1 MDSKMHDWMD
11 QMKAGQRV
19 LDLGA
24 GAGSLKSFEYACS
37 VVCVDSDKDAFANA
51 YAPQSVVRR
60 VVALGESL
68 PFAPSSFDL
77 VLCHHVLEHV
87 ANLSGTLR
95 EISRVLKSEGRLYV
109 SVPNGYGLCDGIYRY
124 VFEGGDHVNRFQ
136 RAQLIALVESAVG
149 LRLTAWQKLYSS
161 FAYLARV
168 KDLDPAIVP
177 QLAPRLRRFARLP
190 ASMIAVLQGSLYVAT
205 RVADRIAGVDWA
217 LYGWAFYFERGHAE
231 PDVDA
236 EHNHMGADVEA
247 GTPREDPPFMNVCLH
262 CGSGYAAN
270 EISRRWKILFRCPG
284 CSRLGI
290 YFPPFRNAR

>member
-1 MDSKMHDWMD
+1 MHAWME

-24 GAGSLKSFEYACS
+24 GAGSLKSFEYACT
-37 VVCVDSDKDAFANA
+37 VVCVDSDKDAFANP
-51 YAPQSVVRR
+51 YAPQSVVQR
-60 VVALGESL
+60 VIALGESL
-68 PFAPSSFDL
+68 PFPASSFDL
-77 VLCHHVLEHV
+77 VLCHHALEHI
-87 ANLSGTLR
+87 ANVSGTLQ
-95 EISRVLKSEGRLYV
+95 EISRVLKSTGRLFI

-124 VFEGGDHVNRFQ
+124 VFEGGDHVNRFH
-136 RAQLIALVESAVG
+136 RPQLVAMVEKTVG

-168 KDLDPAIVP
+168 KDLDPSIFP

-190 ASMIAVLQGSLYVAT
+190 ASVIAVLQGSLYVGT
-205 RVADRIAGVDWA
+205 RIADRIAGVDWA
-217 LYGWAFYFERGHAE
+217 LYGWALYFERSSTG
-231 PDVDA
+231 DKI
-236 EHNHMGADVEA
+236 
-247 GTPREDPPFMNVCLH
+247 REDPPFVNVCLY

-270 EISRRWKILFRCPG
+270 EISRRWKVLFRCPG

>member
-1 MDSKMHDWMD
+1 MHDWME

-24 GAGSLKSFEYACS
+24 GAGSLKSFEYACT
-37 VVCVDSDKDAFANA
+37 VVCVDSDKDAFANP
-51 YAPQSVVRR
+51 YAPQSVVQR
-60 VVALGESL
+60 VIALGESL
-68 PFAPSSFDL
+68 PFPASSFDL
-77 VLCHHVLEHV
+77 VLCHHALEHI
-87 ANLSGTLR
+87 ANFSGTLQ
-95 EISRVLKSEGRLYV
+95 EISRVLKSTGRLFI

-124 VFEGGDHVNRFQ
+124 VFEGGDHVNRFH
-136 RAQLIALVESAVG
+136 RPQLVAMVEKTVG

-168 KDLDPAIVP
+168 KDLDPSIFP

-190 ASMIAVLQGSLYVAT
+190 ASVIAVLQGSLYVGT
-205 RVADRIAGVDWA
+205 RIADRIAGVDWA
-217 LYGWAFYFERGHAE
+217 LYGWALYFERSSTG
-231 PDVDA
+231 DKI
-236 EHNHMGADVEA
+236 
-247 GTPREDPPFMNVCLH
+247 REDPPFVNVCLY

-270 EISRRWKILFRCPG
+270 EISRRWKVLFRCPG

>member
-1 MDSKMHDWMD
+1 MRDSKMHDWMD

-37 VVCVDSDKDAFANA
+37 VVCVDSDKDAFANP

-60 VVALGESL
+60 VIALGESL

-77 VLCHHVLEHV
+77 VLCHHALEHI
-87 ANLSGTLR
+87 ANVSGTLQ
-95 EISRVLKSEGRLYV
+95 EISRVLKRDGRLFI

-124 VFEGGDHVNRFQ
+124 VFEGGDHVNRFR
-136 RAQLIALVESAVG
+136 RAQLIAMVEKTAG

-168 KDLDPAIVP
+168 KDLDPTIIP

-190 ASMIAVLQGSLYVAT
+190 ASVIAVLQGSLYVGT
-205 RVADRIAGVDWA
+205 RIADRIAGVDWA
-217 LYGWAFYFERGHAE
+217 LYGWALYFEGPRWEAE
-231 PDVDA
+231 RAHPNVI
-236 EHNHMGADVEA
+236 
-247 GTPREDPPFMNVCLH
+247 REDPPFVNVCLH

-270 EISRRWKILFRCPG
+270 EISRRWKVLFRCPG

>member
-1 MDSKMHDWMD
+1 MHDWMD

-37 VVCVDSDKDAFANA
+37 VVCVDSDKDAFANP

-60 VVALGESL
+60 VIALGESL

-77 VLCHHVLEHV
+77 VLCHHALEHI
-87 ANLSGTLR
+87 ANVSGTLQ
-95 EISRVLKSEGRLYV
+95 EISRVLKRDGRLFI

-124 VFEGGDHVNRFQ
+124 VFEGGDHVNRFR
-136 RAQLIALVESAVG
+136 RAQLIAMVEKTVG

-168 KDLDPAIVP
+168 KDLDPTIIP

-190 ASMIAVLQGSLYVAT
+190 ASVIAVLQGSLYVGT
-205 RVADRIAGVDWA
+205 RIADRIAGVDWA
-217 LYGWAFYFERGHAE
+217 LYGWALYFEGPRWEAE
-231 PDVDA
+231 RAHPNVI
-236 EHNHMGADVEA
+236 
-247 GTPREDPPFMNVCLH
+247 REDPPFVNVCLH

-270 EISRRWKILFRCPG
+270 EISRRWKVLFRCPG

>member
-1 MDSKMHDWMD
+1 MHDWME

-24 GAGSLKSFEYACS
+24 GAGSLKSFEYACT
-37 VVCVDSDKDAFANA
+37 VVCVDSDKDAFANP
-51 YAPQSVVRR
+51 YAPQSVVQR
-60 VVALGESL
+60 VIALGESL
-68 PFAPSSFDL
+68 PFPASSFDL
-77 VLCHHVLEHV
+77 VLCHHALEHI
-87 ANLSGTLR
+87 ANVSGTLQ
-95 EISRVLKSEGRLYV
+95 EISRVLKSTGRLFI

-124 VFEGGDHVNRFQ
+124 VFEGGDHVNRFH
-136 RAQLIALVESAVG
+136 RPQLVAMVEKTVG

-168 KDLDPAIVP
+168 KDLDPSIFP

-190 ASMIAVLQGSLYVAT
+190 ASVIAVLQGSLYVGT
-205 RVADRIAGVDWA
+205 RIADRIAGVDWA
-217 LYGWAFYFERGHAE
+217 LYGWALYFERSSTG
-231 PDVDA
+231 DKI
-236 EHNHMGADVEA
+236 
-247 GTPREDPPFMNVCLH
+247 REDPPFVNVCLY

-270 EISRRWKILFRCPG
+270 EISRRWKVLFRCPG

>member
-37 VVCVDSDKDAFANA
+37 VVCVDSDKDAFANP

-60 VVALGESL
+60 VIALGESL
-68 PFAPSSFDL
+68 PFAPASFDL
-77 VLCHHVLEHV
+77 VLCHHALEHI
-87 ANLSGTLR
+87 ANVSGTLQ
-95 EISRVLKSEGRLYV
+95 EISRVLKSTGRLFI

-124 VFEGGDHVNRFQ
+124 VFEGGDHLNRFR
-136 RAQLIALVESAVG
+136 RAQLIGMVENAVG
-149 LRLTAWQKLYSS
+149 VRLTAWQKLYSS

-168 KDLDPAIVP
+168 KDLDPSIIP

-190 ASMIAVLQGSLYVAT
+190 ASVIAVLQGSLYVGT
-205 RVADRIAGVDWA
+205 RIADRIAGVDWA
-217 LYGWAFYFERGHAE
+217 LYGWALYFERPRWEAE
-231 PDVDA
+231 RSSR
-236 EHNHMGADVEA
+236 A
-247 GTPREDPPFMNVCLH
+247 GTIREDPPFVNVCLH

-270 EISRRWKILFRCPG
+270 EITRRWKVLFRCPG

>member
-1 MDSKMHDWMD
+1 MHDWIDEMNG
-11 QMKAGQRV
+11 GQRV

-37 VVCVDSDKDAFANA
+37 VICVDSDKDAFANP
-51 YAPQSVVRR
+51 YAPQSTVRR
-60 VVALGESL
+60 VIALGESL

-87 ANLSGTLR
+87 VQVEGTLR
-95 EISRVLKSEGRLYV
+95 EISRILKPDGRLYI

-124 VFEGGDHVNRFQ
+124 LFEGGDHVNRFKKQ
-136 RAQLIALVESAVG
+136 QLIAMVESSSG

-168 KDLDPAIVP
+168 KDLDLAVISN
-177 QLAPRLRRFARLP
+177 LAPRLRRFARLP
-190 ASMIAVLQGSLYVAT
+190 ASVIAVLQGSLYLAT

-217 LYGWAFYFERGHAE
+217 LYGWALYFER
-231 PDVDA
+231 PLRDA
-236 EHNHMGADVEA
+236 KRANAI
-247 GTPREDPPFMNVCLH
+247 REDPPFVNVCLH
-262 CGSGYAAN
+262 CGAGYPAE
-270 EISRRWKILFRCPG
+270 EIVRRRRFLFRCPE
-284 CSRLGI
+284 CEHMGI

>member
-1 MDSKMHDWMD
+1 MHDWME

-24 GAGSLKSFEYACS
+24 GAGSLKSFEYACT
-37 VVCVDSDKDAFANA
+37 VVCVDSDKDAFANP
-51 YAPQSVVRR
+51 YAPQSVVQR
-60 VVALGESL
+60 VIALGESL
-68 PFAPSSFDL
+68 PFPASSFDL
-77 VLCHHVLEHV
+77 VLCHHALEHI
-87 ANLSGTLR
+87 ANVSGTLQ
-95 EISRVLKSEGRLYV
+95 EISRVLKSTGRLFI

-124 VFEGGDHVNRFQ
+124 VFEGGDHVNRFH
-136 RAQLIALVESAVG
+136 RPQLVAMVEKTVG

-168 KDLDPAIVP
+168 KDLDPSIFP

-190 ASMIAVLQGSLYVAT
+190 AGVIAVLQGSLYVGT
-205 RVADRIAGVDWA
+205 RIADRIAGVDWA
-217 LYGWAFYFERGHAE
+217 LYGWALYFERSITG
-231 PDVDA
+231 DKI
-236 EHNHMGADVEA
+236 
-247 GTPREDPPFMNVCLH
+247 REDPPFVNVCLY

-270 EISRRWKILFRCPG
+270 EISRRWKVLFRCPG